1 MLSKCVQLARWDL
14 IGYRLVGHGRN
25 LGTRGSNCKSAIIMR
40 PIPAETTVN
49 ALGHK
54 GDDKTTQQNAG
65 NGFHDQVNRPGI
77 VASSHQVEVSRM
89 ALV

>member
-25 LGTRGSNCKSAIIMR
+25 LGTRGSNCKSTIIICGPYGR
-40 PIPAETTVN
+40 TSVN
-49 ALGHK
+49 AHGYE
-54 GDDKTTQQNAG
+54 GEDKTTQQNAG
-65 NGFHDQVNRPGI
+65 NCFHDQVNRPGI